1 MKWKICY
8 DDLGVYFDG
17 DFNDQDYNLFE
28 IDSQDSEGVRNTDYA
43 NKRKKEKKKKKDQTG
58 ELLAVTVNP
67 IIENVQDQHTLSSMR
82 VRIRRMPPSMPLLEG
97 VKVVSSEVTAI
108 TSSWMSEY

>member
-1 MKWKICY
+1 MQI
-8 DDLGVYFDG
+8 
-17 DFNDQDYNLFE
+17 E
-28 IDSQDSEGVRNTDYA
+28 RR
-43 NKRKKEKKKKKDQTG
+43 RKKKKKKDRTD

-82 VRIRRMPPSMPLLEG
+82 VRIRRIPLSMHLLGG
-97 VKVVSSEVTAI
+97 VKVVSSEVTAS